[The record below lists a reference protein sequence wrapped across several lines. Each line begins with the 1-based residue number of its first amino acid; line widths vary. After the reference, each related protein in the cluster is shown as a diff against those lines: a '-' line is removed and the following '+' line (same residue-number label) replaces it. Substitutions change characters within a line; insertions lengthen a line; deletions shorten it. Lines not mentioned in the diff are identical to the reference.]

1 MTTLLTLPMGAALLL
16 SFCVMP
22 VSNNVMMGASD
33 DDGDADV
40 DAAFPSLCFKISSI
54 LNDFIF
60 LGSETDVLADIWC
73 IQNRQTEGDKRINS
87 ISYKTIYINVVVI
100 HVPHLE
106 PLQHNAPTQ
115 CAYLTPT
122 PSRAFNR
129 IRLSSVVTLTGA
141 YSTLYKSLVY
151 YTTITKLYSL

>member
-60 LGSETDVLADIWC
+60 LGSETDVLADI
-73 IQNRQTEGDKRINS
+73 
-87 ISYKTIYINVVVI
+87 
-100 HVPHLE
+100 
-106 PLQHNAPTQ
+106 
-115 CAYLTPT
+115 
-122 PSRAFNR
+122 
-129 IRLSSVVTLTGA
+129 
-141 YSTLYKSLVY
+141 
-151 YTTITKLYSL
+151 